1 MRRFALV
8 IALCPLMGYAGSVKP
23 CVPADE
29 AQKFLNKDVCIS
41 AHVYEVAKLADGTR
55 FLDVCPPE
63 TADAECRFTIVSLR
77 QDSDDVGELAKYR
90 AMNVQVRGIVEP
102 MHGRAGM
109 VLSHARQFDGGPPK
123 FRPNP
128 ALMRGFQ
135 GDSERPAVND
145 PDLRAHGGHRAFMN
159 SRDQESRSVR

>member
-29 AQKFLNKDVCIS
+29 AQKFLNKDVCVS